1 MVCTF
6 FGHKDTPKEKELV
19 LKRTLIELIENENAD
34 TFFVGNNGNFD
45 ALVRKT
51 LLELKG
57 IYDIK
62 LFVVLAYFPK
72 NEYDYQEYTI
82 IPEGIENVPP
92 KFAINYRN
100 KWMISKSDYVITAVT
115 QPFGGAANFKD
126 YSIKHNKTVIEIN
139 N

>member
-6 FGHKDTPKEKELV
+6 FGHRDTPKEKEQV
-19 LKRTLIELIENENAD
+19 LKKILIELIENENAD

-45 ALVRKT
+45 GMARKI
-51 LLELKG
+51 LLELKK
-57 IYDIK
+57 IYDIN

-100 KWMISKSDYVITAVT
+100 KWMINKSDCVITAAKY
-115 QPFGGAANFKD
+115 PFGGAAKFKE

-139 N
+139 